1 MRWQCPAFALAVSSM
16 AHLHWSYR
24 DYSHCIDPEPWQ
36 QLDLLLP
43 AFRVQ
48 NDGPDSPA
56 RARAALLTQEY
67 PLVNGGVGELYVGDC
82 K

>member
-1 MRWQCPAFALAVSSM
+1 M
-16 AHLHWSYR
+16 AHLLWGYGDNIHYI
-24 DYSHCIDPEPWQ
+24 HQEPWQ

-43 AFRVQ
+43 AFHVE
-48 NDGPDSPA
+48 DHGPDSPA

-67 PLVNGGVGELYVGDC
+67 PPVNGGVGELYVGDC